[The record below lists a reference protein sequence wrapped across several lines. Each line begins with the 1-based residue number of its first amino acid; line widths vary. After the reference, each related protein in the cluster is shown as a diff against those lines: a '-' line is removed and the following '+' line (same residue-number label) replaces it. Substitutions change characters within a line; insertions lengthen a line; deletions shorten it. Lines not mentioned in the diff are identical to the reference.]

1 MGGLRMA
8 IKTRIDGLTEAEA
21 KAALERMINYAGA
34 LTSCN
39 RCFLPPDCY
48 GGKCKEAFLKWAIGA
63 EALKEARK

>member
-1 MGGLRMA
+1 MD
-8 IKTRIDGLTEAEA
+8 IKKRIDALSEADA

-48 GGKCKEAFLKWAIGA
+48 GGKCKEAFLKWAISA
-63 EALKEARK
+63 ETLKEALK

>member
-1 MGGLRMA
+1 MD
-8 IKTRIDGLTEAEA
+8 IKERIDNLTEAEA

-39 RCFLPPDCY
+39 RCILPPDCY

-63 EALKEARK
+63 EELKGATK